1 MISVSWIKKRQAY
14 WEKLES
20 LLTRVKK
27 QGLHTL
33 SRSELRELGLLYRQT
48 ATDLSAVRGDASS
61 VQQSRYLNQLLGRAH
76 NAIYSG
82 QKKTV
87 GGIWQFYRREYPRI
101 FRRYLPYTAAATAIF
116 FLGALAGTFFTLS
129 DPDYMRQFLP
139 PSIVTSIE
147 RHEMWTHSIVSIKPQ
162 ASSAIMTNN
171 ISVSFMTFAAGIT
184 AGIGTIYMLFFNGMM
199 LGVIGV
205 ACANYQMSGALWSF
219 VLPHGVVEL
228 PAIFIAGGAGL
239 RLAQALMFPGVLSR
253 RDSIATGGTDAVRLL
268 VGVIP
273 MLIVAGT
280 IEAFFSPSGT
290 PAYLKFLAAIALF
303 MLLIAYLWGRARGG
317 EIRPEPNLAKSGSVP
332 SPTNIG

>member
-1 MISVSWIKKRQAY
+1 MISVSWLKKRQAY

-20 LLTRVKK
+20 LLARVKK

-48 ATDLSAVRGDASS
+48 ATDLSAVRGDPSS

-87 GGIWQFYRREYPRI
+87 GGIWQFYAWQYPRI
-101 FRRYLPYTAAATAIF
+101 FRRFVPYTAAATALF
-116 FLGALAGTFFTLS
+116 LLGAIAGTFFTLS
-129 DPDYMRQFLP
+129 DPDYMREFLP
-139 PSIVTSIE
+139 ANIVTSIE

-171 ISVSFMTFAAGIT
+171 LSVSFMTFAAGIT
-184 AGIGTIYMLFFNGMM
+184 AGIGTLYMLFFNGMM

-205 ACANYQMSGALWSF
+205 ACGTHQMTMPLWSF
-219 VLPHGVVEL
+219 VLPHGVLEL

-253 RDSIATGGTDAVRLL
+253 RDSLATGGTDAVRLL

-280 IEAFFSPSGT
+280 IEAFFSPSAT
-290 PAYLKFLAAIALF
+290 PAYLKFLAAIAIF
-303 MLLIAYLWGRARGG
+303 TLLIAYLWGGARSS
-317 EIRPEPNLAKSGSVP
+317 ETRPEPNPK
-332 SPTNIG
+332 